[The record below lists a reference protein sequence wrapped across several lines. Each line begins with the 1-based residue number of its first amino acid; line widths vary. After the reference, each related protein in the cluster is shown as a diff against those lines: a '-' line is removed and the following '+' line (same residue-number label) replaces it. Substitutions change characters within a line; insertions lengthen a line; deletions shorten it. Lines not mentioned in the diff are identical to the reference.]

1 MYMMTNY
8 DEFKAAFQS
17 VSKDKPVPEE
27 EILLIAKAKVDRDLK
42 GQGEP
47 VHFDIVALD
56 TKNKEVVEFNFIAE
70 KSEETEFEEWHIRYL
85 GMS

>member
-8 DEFKAAFQS
+8 DEFKSAFQS

-27 EILLIAKAKVDRDLK
+27 EILL
-42 GQGEP
+42 
-47 VHFDIVALD
+47 
-56 TKNKEVVEFNFIAE
+56 IAE